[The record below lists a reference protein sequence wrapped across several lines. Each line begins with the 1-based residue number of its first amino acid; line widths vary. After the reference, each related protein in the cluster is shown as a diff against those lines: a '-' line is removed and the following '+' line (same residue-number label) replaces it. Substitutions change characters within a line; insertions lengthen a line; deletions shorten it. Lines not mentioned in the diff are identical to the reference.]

1 MARLIVKWRYHKPG
15 TPKHGQNFV
24 RYIATREGVEKCDE
38 SWKMQPATREQTRL
52 AKELL
57 ANFPSAKES
66 YEYEDY
72 CKAQTKYTASRL
84 ICKALDENIDLIVKK
99 ENYIGYIAKR
109 PRVEKQG
116 AHGLF
121 SQEDKP
127 IDLNEVAGT
136 VAGQKGVVWT
146 TVLSLRREDAARLG
160 YDNAKAWKELLRG
173 QAQTL
178 ATAMG
183 IPLGDLRWYAAYH
196 DEGGHPHVHLV
207 SYSQGRKPYMTEAGL
222 ARLKAAYA
230 HEIFR
235 QDLYQAYDEQ
245 TKYRDELRRI
255 GKERLQ
261 ELAAQIRRGGYEN
274 ETAEALLLRLRDEIK
289 DYHGKK
295 VYGYLPARMKNLV
308 NGIVDELASDA
319 RIKEL
324 YELWYGQKEEIVRTY
339 RDAKPER
346 LPLSCNDEFKSIRN
360 AVVQEAAKLSRAQ
373 EPVEDIPSETEPDIE
388 PSDEEIEAEEP
399 RTPKDRWEFYQAAK
413 SMLDRNGEAYDPSRA
428 AENLIESAKLGCKA
442 AKYQLGKLFLR
453 GEHLPKNTDYA
464 LRWLE
469 ESVADKNRYAEYLL
483 GELLLKGEDT
493 ERDAERAEELLK
505 RSAKQGNKYAA
516 YTLGKALTDG
526 DILARD
532 AEEGIEHLT
541 ASADKGFMPAE
552 YLLGK
557 LLYCGE
563 IAPRD
568 VKKALFYLE
577 NAAENENTY
586 AAYLAGKILLT
597 EESVRDVPNAVR
609 YFELAASQG
618 NSFALY
624 RLGRLYLSGK
634 DVPKDYDRAM
644 GYLKAAA
651 GQGNQYAEKLLHSV
665 TANRDWSAGLCVLRL
680 FRQLGSTM
688 QSRVEEGKKGKVGLT
703 DRKLRRVIDEKKQ
716 AQGLKYE

>member
-52 AKELL
+52 VKELL
-57 ANFPSAKES
+57 ADFPSAKES

-72 CKAQTKYTASRL
+72 CKAQTKYTASMF
-84 ICKALDENIDLIVKK
+84 IGKAIDENIDLIGKK

-136 VAGQKGVVWT
+136 VAEHKGVVWT

-183 IPLGDLRWYAAYH
+183 IPLDELRWYAAYH

-207 SYSQGRKPYMTEAGL
+207 SYSEGRNPYMTEPGL

-245 TKYRDELRRI
+245 TKYRGELRRI

-261 ELAAQIRRGGYEN
+261 EIVAQINRGGYEN
-274 ETAEALLLRLRDEIK
+274 ETAEALLLRLRDELQG
-289 DYHGKK
+289 YQGKK

-324 YELWYGQKEEIVRTY
+324 YELWYEQKEEIIRTY
-339 RDAKPER
+339 RDAMPER

-360 AVVQEAAKLSRAQ
+360 VVLQEAAKLSLGP
-373 EPVEDIPSETEPDIE
+373 EPVEVIPSETEPEIE
-388 PSDEEIEAEEP
+388 PADEEIEADEP
-399 RTPKDRWEFYQAAK
+399 QTPKDKWEFYQAAK
-413 SMLDRNGEAYDPSRA
+413 SMLDRNGEAYDSSRA
-428 AENLIESAKLGCKA
+428 AEYLIKSAKLGCKA

-469 ESVADKNRYAEYLL
+469 ESVADENQYAEYLL
-483 GELLLKGEDT
+483 GKLFLKGEDT

-505 RSAKQGNKYAA
+505 RSIKQGNKYAA

-526 DILARD
+526 DILLRD
-532 AEEGIEHLT
+532 TDEGIKHLT

-557 LLYCGE
+557 LLYRGE
-563 IAPRD
+563 IAQRD
-568 VKKALFYLE
+568 IKKALSYLE
-577 NAAENENTY
+577 NAAEKKNAY
-586 AAYLAGKILLT
+586 AAFLAGKILLT
-597 EESVRDVPNAVR
+597 EESVRDVPSAVR

-618 NSFALY
+618 NGFALF

-634 DVPKDYDRAM
+634 DVSKDYDRAM

-651 GQGNQYAEKLLHSV
+651 GQGNQYAENLLHSV
-665 TANRDWSAGLCVLRL
+665 AANRNWSAGLCVLRL
-680 FRQLGSTM
+680 FRQLGSIM
-688 QSRVEEGKKGKVGLT
+688 QSRVEEGKKGKIGLT

-716 AQGLKYE
+716 AQGLKFE